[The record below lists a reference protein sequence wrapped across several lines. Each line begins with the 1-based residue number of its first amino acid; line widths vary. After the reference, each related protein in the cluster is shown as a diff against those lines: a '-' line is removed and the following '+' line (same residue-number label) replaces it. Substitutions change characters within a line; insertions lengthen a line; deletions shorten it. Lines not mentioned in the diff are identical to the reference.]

1 MGELQKLAE
10 WVCNNMLSLNVKKKP
25 EYMIFKL
32 KITFQSENH
41 IILNGIPIERVQ
53 MFKFLDVLID
63 ENLTWDQHVVFL
75 KNNKIVKGLGV
86 LYKSKRLL
94 KATTLLKFYYS
105 LIYPY
110 LIYGIEVWGII
121 TVKRLLPLFA
131 LQKRAFRQFFVS
143 ANKNIVCST
152 IFDIECSSNI
162 WDLYV

>member
-1 MGELQKLAE
+1 M
-10 WVCNNMLSLNVKKKP
+10 WKKT

-75 KNNKIVKGLGV
+75 KNDEIVKGLGV

-94 KATTLLKFYYS
+94 NATTLLKFYYS
-105 LIYPY
+105 FIYTY

-121 TVKRLLPLFA
+121 RMKRLLPLLA
-131 LQKRAFRQFFVS
+131 LQKRAFRLFFVS

-152 IFDIECSSNI
+152 IFDIECFSNI